1 LNIKVVESKKLIKN
15 NDDTEYFLI
24 EIEGMN
30 EFKRNYQII
39 RSVKDIS
46 KLIQDLSENLHDQI
60 ACTKYLMKY

>member
-1 LNIKVVESKKLIKN
+1 
-15 NDDTEYFLI
+15 
-24 EIEGMN
+24 MN